1 MATNKSK
8 VLKYFKVDN
17 VEKTKLVCRVS
28 VSSVALHG
36 LKYSDHCSRL
46 TVGKAEMLMFIR
58 TNMAAF

>member
-28 VSSVALHG
+28 VSSVALG
-36 LKYSDHCSRL
+36 SNIL
-46 TVGKAEMLMFIR
+46 I
-58 TNMAAF
+58 AAHV

>member
-28 VSSVALHG
+28 VVSSVALG
-36 LKYSDHCSRL
+36 SNIL
-46 TVGKAEMLMFIR
+46 I
-58 TNMAAF
+58 AAHV